1 MTASPDTL
9 SQIDGVKAGLST
21 DRPLII
27 CDADEVLLRFVETLE
42 GYLQEQSLYLRL
54 DSFALSGN
62 IRHSEDDRVVEAER
76 VKDLMRHFFSTR
88 VGDCPPVDYAVEAL
102 EALSKQADVV
112 VLTNLP
118 SALRAE
124 REAAMK
130 AHGMPYPVISN
141 DGLKGAAVRYLSDG
155 RTHSIAFL
163 DDLPHNIASVAEHAP
178 FVHRIHFIADER
190 LRPLLG
196 PAPDAHRRIDCWREA
211 HDYLESWMNGPEQRD
226 SSILP

>member
-9 SQIDGVKAGLST
+9 SQIDSVKPRLST

-62 IRHSEDDRVVEAER
+62 IRHTDDDRVVEAER
-76 VKDLMRHFFSTR
+76 VKDLMREFFSTR
-88 VGDCPPVDYAVEAL
+88 VGDCPPVDHAVEAL
-102 EALSKQADVV
+102 AGLSKQADVV
-112 VLTNLP
+112 ILTNLP

-124 REAAMK
+124 REAAMT

-155 RTHSIAFL
+155 RNRPIAFL

-178 FVHRIHFIADER
+178 LVHRIHFIADER

-211 HDYLESWMNGPEQRD
+211 HDYLESWMNGTEQRD